1 MAPYYECDLTRPLP
15 DGVSFREMTLADVP
29 AGLALCRA
37 SGWNQVGR
45 DWERFLSASPRGTA
59 VAVSNGRVVGSVATL
74 PYDDRFA
81 WISMVLVNP
90 AERGRGIGTALLE
103 RGLALVPPGMTPRLD
118 ATPAGE
124 SVYRPLG
131 FVGEYTLSRWQLD
144 TRRQRPAAHPDVRGL
159 DSRDWPAMLDL
170 DAPAFGARR
179 ESQLRWL
186 ASGAAAY
193 AWVHA
198 ADGVI
203 TGFLLGRYGHRRDQL
218 GPLVARNRASAEA
231 LVSTCLA
238 AHPDRSFYLDTP
250 DRHVEWAGWLSGLGF
265 TIERPFLR
273 MHRGPLADAGRPDI
287 VFAITG
293 PEFG

>member
-1 MAPYYECDLTRPLP
+1 MTRLLP

-45 DWERFLSASPRGTA
+45 DWERFLSASPHGTG

-74 PYDDRFA
+74 PYDDRFC
-81 WISMVLVNP
+81 WISMVLVDPN
-90 AERGRGIGTALLE
+90 ERGRGIGTALLE
-103 RGLALVPPGMTPRLD
+103 RGLGLVPPGMTPRLD

-131 FVGEYTLSRWQLD
+131 FVGEYALSRWQLD
-144 TRRQRPAAHPDVRGL
+144 PRRKTLGAHSDVRRL
-159 DSRDWPAMLDL
+159 DSRDWPAILDL

-186 ASGAAAY
+186 ASGAADY

-198 ADGVI
+198 ADGVMN
-203 TGFLLGRYGHRRDQL
+203 GFLLGRYGHQCDQL

-238 AHPDRSFYLDTP
+238 AHPGRSFYLDTP
-250 DRHVEWAGWLSGLGF
+250 DRHAEWARWLSALGF

-273 MHRGPLADAGRPDI
+273 MHRGPLADSGRSDN